1 MRPYADAMTT
11 LPTPDELCHCLAG
24 LAAERG
30 FLLPHHGA
38 LAAAAPDLHAA
49 YHAMY
54 AALTLTDRHL
64 SPFEREFIWMCILVA
79 AREPVGTH
87 HVDLFQRAGGTEDQ
101 LRAALRLTGY
111 AGASNTF
118 GFIEEHWQD
127 HYPGIAAQDD
137 YLAGIDLLN
146 EGAIPQVLTHLAMA
160 AVQMALRNPRGIK
173 AHIAAVYAAPGAGLD
188 LREERLVE
196 ALSLAIWPVGVNRF
210 VDATRIWHDM
220 MRAGEVNPSPRFE
233 AWASVPGQGALLLRG
248 ARHET
253 GRTAP

>member
-1 MRPYADAMTT
+1 MTT
-11 LPTPDELCHCLAG
+11 LPNPDELRERLAA

-54 AALTLTDRHL
+54 TALTLTDRHL
-64 SPFEREFIWMCILVA
+64 SPFEREFIWLCILIA
-79 AREPVGTH
+79 TREPVGTH

-111 AGASNTF
+111 AGASGTF

-127 HYPGIAAQDD
+127 HFPGIAAQAD
-137 YLAGIDLLN
+137 YLAGIDGLN
-146 EGAIPQVLTHLAMA
+146 GGAVPQALTHLAMA
-160 AVQMALRNPRGIK
+160 AVQMSLRNPRGIK
-173 AHIAAVYAAPGAGLD
+173 AHVAAVYAAPDAGSD

-220 MRAGEVNPSPRFE
+220 IRAGEVTPSPRFQ
-233 AWASVPGQGALLLRG
+233 AWACVPGQGALLLQG

-253 GRTAP
+253 GRSAPTVG

>member
-1 MRPYADAMTT
+1 MTM
-11 LPTPDELCHCLAG
+11 LPTPDELRERLAG
-24 LAAERG
+24 MAAERG

-54 AALTLTDRHL
+54 SALTLTDRHL
-64 SPFEREFIWMCILVA
+64 SHFEREFIWLCILVA
-79 AREPVGTH
+79 TREPVGTH

-111 AGASNTF
+111 AGASGTF
-118 GFIEEHWQD
+118 GFIEEHWQE
-127 HYPGIAAQDD
+127 HFPGIAAQDD
-137 YLAGIDLLN
+137 YLAGIDILN
-146 EGAIPQVLTHLAMA
+146 GGAVPQALSHMAMS

-173 AHIAAVYAAPGAGLD
+173 AHIVAVYAAPGFGFD

-196 ALSLAIWPVGVNRF
+196 ALSLAIWPAGVNRF

-220 MRAGEVNPSPRFE
+220 IRAGAVTPSPRFE
-233 AWASVPGQGALLLRG
+233 AWAAVPGQGSFVIQG
-248 ARHET
+248 SRHET
-253 GRTAP
+253 GKIAR